1 MRPAFLFASSRSS
14 RSSPLSDLP
23 KLALARRST
32 ATSTMSTSPS
42 RPRASTSTSR
52 RSQSCSTSWRRAR
65 TAAGVGRSRPSR
77 CSGCASRPRR
87 RGASALSRSCQ
98 SLSLN
103 RALTSN
109 TAPQRRQEVPVRA
122 RLWRLGRDRHG
133 LDDCRA
139 VPGQAPPH
147 RCVLLSSLLLLR
159 AMLTLSY
166 ASQGSSRRRSWCARS
181 SSEAS
186 SASLRPSFPPTLLI
200 LMILQGTT
208 AMKSSCACRACASTR
223 ESEPRIQ
230 LLLLERRVA
239 RTCSWRGSSLPVHR
253 REHVSTRLPIESQ
266 QEKSAPVERK
276 ASLGSSSSSSAG
288 SHGPPA
294 YKRVR
299 YRSPPSGDVYTS
311 RAPCG
316 SPPARQK
323 TRQMSKRK
331 RSSRRV
337 HGPPLSAR
345 WPRHVVDLAHRLRAL
360 SESRSTDGQPQ
371 KAQEQALVAVDAGEE
386 GRAQSYSVKHKSS
399 EGAIQLCIA
408 FALM

>member
-1 MRPAFLFASSRSS
+1 M
-14 RSSPLSDLP
+14 
-23 KLALARRST
+23 
-32 ATSTMSTSPS
+32 
-42 RPRASTSTSR
+42 
-52 RSQSCSTSWRRAR
+52 
-65 TAAGVGRSRPSR
+65 
-77 CSGCASRPRR
+77 
-87 RGASALSRSCQ
+87 
-98 SLSLN
+98 
-103 RALTSN
+103 SN

-186 SASLRPSFPPTLLI
+186 SASLRPSFPPTLLT

-208 AMKSSCACRACASTR
+208 AMKSSCACRACASQS

-239 RTCSWRGSSLPVHR
+239 RTCSGSGSRLPVHR
-253 REHVSTRLPIESQ
+253 REHVSTRLPIQSQ
-266 QEKSAPVERK
+266 QEKSAPLERK
-276 ASLGSSSSSSAG
+276 ASLGSSCSSSRAG
-288 SHGPPA
+288 PHGLPA
-294 YKRVR
+294 SKRLR
-299 YRSPPSGDVYTS
+299 DRSPPSVDVSTN
-311 RAPCG
+311 RPPCG

-323 TRQMSKRK
+323 TRQTSKLK

-337 HGPPLSAR
+337 HGPPPSAR
-345 WPRHVVDLAHRLRAL
+345 SPRHVADLAHRLRAL
-360 SESRSTDGQPQ
+360 SENTPTDGQPQ
-371 KAQEQALVAVDAGEE
+371 KAQEQALIAVDADEE
-386 GRAQSYSVKHKSS
+386 RRAQSYSVKQKSS
-399 EGAIQLCIA
+399 EGAMHISIA
-408 FALM
+408 FALMQG